1 MAFTTIY
8 QNCPPHH
15 SIRGKSYL
23 QLIYKISIKRKT
35 TACTSPIIVYTLTVQ
50 YSGLKRKRHAHCLR
64 DHTTRNVCYIVSMR
78 FSPTYTHVCYSF
90 VCIQLQRQALCVA
103 LLLWNTEKAE
113 ECILLSAFNQTSR
126 VSSSSSSSSLSSS
139 SLPLF
144 IFFAVCTVYC
154 CCFCFVFFSS
164 IFTGFFLRQY
174 FSLSF
179 FLSFRYDF
187 LFHLFVQHTA
197 HWLTWRVHPFIH
209 SLNGDSMLFSSC
221 CYLSIVYIVNN
232 STYHI
237 YRFILAS
244 VISLVFVATYIHK
257 HTHSALV
264 YCHLLFL
271 SRIFVFVIGK
281 KENVFG

>member
-35 TACTSPIIVYTLTVQ
+35 TACTSPIIVHTLTVQ

-90 VCIQLQRQALCVA
+90 VYVRTTCTQLQRQALCVA
-103 LLLWNTEKAE
+103 LFLWNTEKAE
-113 ECILLSAFNQTSR
+113 ECILLSTFNQTSR
-126 VSSSSSSSSLSSS
+126 VSSSSSLSLSSS

-144 IFFAVCTVYC
+144 IFFAVCIVAA
-154 CCFCFVFFSS
+154 FVSYFSLL
-164 IFTGFFLRQY
+164 FLPDFFLRQY

-187 LFHLFVQHTA
+187 LFHLFVQYNSLADMARTS
-197 HWLTWRVHPFIH
+197 IH
-209 SLNGDSMLFSSC
+209 SMLF
-221 CYLSIVYIVNN
+221 LLV
-232 STYHI
+232 
-237 YRFILAS
+237 
-244 VISLVFVATYIHK
+244 VIFRSFTL
-257 HTHSALV
+257 
-264 YCHLLFL
+264 
-271 SRIFVFVIGK
+271 
-281 KENVFG
+281 